1 MSVEIIGTR
10 FKYTVD
16 MSYGINQD
24 GFIAIGTES
33 IVYKGLKTA
42 ENGGLQF
49 SCVLKFKPK
58 YVNISN
64 RKIDRAK
71 IFKEEELKILEELQE
86 CRSIVRIYD
95 VIEELGEFSLPCS
108 KIKGGVINASGYFCV
123 VEEYIDGW
131 SLEEYCRQEQWKLR
145 KIVQLDN
152 NLSQVIDYHAY
163 TADEKNSVIQS
174 YYRNYDNVLKY
185 QSEMF
190 QFMINLC
197 EILEFVTE
205 KKNIL
210 HLDIKPE
217 NIMVTR
223 YGRELVLID
232 FGRSKRITKADR
244 FAVSNLGVVDYE
256 KDETVE
262 TMYQYGTL
270 GYAAPECFAAASDGS
285 TFPFT
290 QCFESG
296 KMSIESDIFSFGDRK
311 SVV

>member
-1 MSVEIIGTR
+1 M
-10 FKYTVD
+10 
-16 MSYGINQD
+16 
-24 GFIAIGTES
+24 
-33 IVYKGLKTA
+33 
-42 ENGGLQF
+42 
-49 SCVLKFKPK
+49 
-58 YVNISN
+58 
-64 RKIDRAK
+64 
-71 IFKEEELKILEELQE
+71 
-86 CRSIVRIYD
+86 
-95 VIEELGEFSLPCS
+95 
-108 KIKGGVINASGYFCV
+108 
-123 VEEYIDGW
+123 EEYIDGW

-262 TMYQYGTL
+262 QYSYRIFLVGGRRCSCGWL
-270 GYAAPECFAAASDGS
+270 RRNGNYFHL
-285 TFPFT
+285 FPQNIT
-290 QCFESG
+290 
-296 KMSIESDIFSFGDRK
+296 
-311 SVV
+311 